1 MDPKFEIP
9 KVPGAGVS
17 KPGKKGK
24 KGKRVPSLPPAEK
37 ITEVPSLP
45 PAEVIPTTPEVLNF
59 SFDLL
64 TPNFLP
70 PQLWL
75 VPGQPQHPP
84 WLE

>member
-1 MDPKFEIP
+1 MDSKFEIP

-45 PAEVIPTTPEVLNF
+45 PAEVIPTTIPVETRG
-59 SFDLL
+59 SRDL
-64 TPNFLP
+64 
-70 PQLWL
+70 
-75 VPGQPQHPP
+75 GSS
-84 WLE
+84 